1 VRNSAQEYRDE
12 RQLKIEAG
20 GTTES
25 ENVLKRDINNPNDG
39 LTITYIFYELQ
50 RRYRVRERLH
60 RVIPV
65 ILVGQ
70 YVPRPEEIDD
80 SWVRRHDWI
89 IKRFLPDDSH
99 RAALTYLAT
108 RERGDRIILDELRVH
123 METLRSAVR
132 DLKNELLTAREETAG
147 RYVALE
153 QLAGKRAE
161 LETAEDR
168 EGWFESAYEAL
179 KGSDDASK
187 DALRIL
193 EESAR
198 EGYERALR
206 EERDLRARLERE
218 VTALQVATDSYT
230 KAFAEYT
237 NQRTEVDRLIQLVR
251 DYIIHFMQAIWSYE
265 QPDQR
270 FFRHHTL
277 TAPRLEPL
285 EKTYTLDALTE
296 WPAGMVPLPGK
307 TCYRVTFTTRM
318 DENLEPEDKN
328 ATLAELVHL
337 DRPVGFTGNLFVY
350 PLKKSNALTDFMMT
364 PYLDAEFGLRD
375 PDGLGNWTLEEF
387 SDFVQCLR
395 ESLSPEDFLRIE
407 PELRRQYQQLL
418 SDPLRDGEEIVVP
431 TDSMY
436 MQMIVDPGQALED
449 FKAAHRVFDVM
460 KVKAEVRGTEIN
472 NLRKAKLVLG
482 DQLEDPEVESV
493 KNVFYRGDVP
503 PHDGDE

>member
-1 VRNSAQEYRDE
+1 
-12 RQLKIEAG
+12 
-20 GTTES
+20 
-25 ENVLKRDINNPNDG
+25 
-39 LTITYIFYELQ
+39 
-50 RRYRVRERLH
+50 
-60 RVIPV
+60 
-65 ILVGQ
+65 
-70 YVPRPEEIDD
+70 
-80 SWVRRHDWI
+80 
-89 IKRFLPDDSH
+89 
-99 RAALTYLAT
+99 
-108 RERGDRIILDELRVH
+108 
-123 METLRSAVR
+123 
-132 DLKNELLTAREETAG
+132 
-147 RYVALE
+147 
-153 QLAGKRAE
+153 
-161 LETAEDR
+161 
-168 EGWFESAYEAL
+168 
-179 KGSDDASK
+179 
-187 DALRIL
+187 
-193 EESAR
+193 
-198 EGYERALR
+198 
-206 EERDLRARLERE
+206 
-218 VTALQVATDSYT
+218 
-230 KAFAEYT
+230 
-237 NQRTEVDRLIQLVR
+237 
-251 DYIIHFMQAIWSYE
+251 
-265 QPDQR
+265 
-270 FFRHHTL
+270 
-277 TAPRLEPL
+277 
-285 EKTYTLDALTE
+285 
-296 WPAGMVPLPGK
+296 MVPLPGK